1 VIPRLQQSDRRVAED
16 ENDFSFLKPYLI
28 APGCSMRTF
37 ATSISLVPVM
47 SKHRREIMLSKIAKA
62 LVAALVLGG
71 ISLGVAS
78 NASAA
83 PQPGWQYQG
92 GYMHTRHDPADTN
105 GF

>member
-1 VIPRLQQSDRRVAED
+1 LRALSTDRSARREN
-16 ENDFSFLKPYLI
+16 ENDFSFLNAYLI

-37 ATSISLVPVM
+37 ATSISLVM
-47 SKHRREIMLSKIAKA
+47 SKHRREIMLSKITKA

-92 GYMHTRHDPADTN
+92 GYMHARHDPTNTN

>member
-1 VIPRLQQSDRRVAED
+1 LRALSTDRSARH
-16 ENDFSFLKPYLI
+16 ENENEFSFLNLYLI
-28 APGCSMRTF
+28 APGYSMRTF
-37 ATSISLVPVM
+37 ATSISLVM
-47 SKHRREIMLSKIAKA
+47 SKHRREIMLSKITKA

-78 NASAA
+78 NAWAG

-92 GYMHTRHDPADTN
+92 GYMHARHDPTNTN

>member
-1 VIPRLQQSDRRVAED
+1 VIPRLRQSDRRVAEN

-28 APGCSMRTF
+28 AAGRSMRTF
-37 ATSISLVPVM
+37 AASISLMM
-47 SKHRREIMLSKIAKA
+47 SKHRREIMLSKITKA

-71 ISLGVAS
+71 GSLGVAS

-83 PQPGWQYQG
+83 PQPAWQYQG
-92 GYMHTRHDPADTN
+92 GYMHARHDPTNTN

>member
-1 VIPRLQQSDRRVAED
+1 
-16 ENDFSFLKPYLI
+16 
-28 APGCSMRTF
+28 MRTF
-37 ATSISLVPVM
+37 AASTSLVV
-47 SKHRREIMLSKIAKA
+47 SEHRREIMLSKIAKA

-92 GYMHTRHDPADTN
+92 GYMHARHNPTDTN